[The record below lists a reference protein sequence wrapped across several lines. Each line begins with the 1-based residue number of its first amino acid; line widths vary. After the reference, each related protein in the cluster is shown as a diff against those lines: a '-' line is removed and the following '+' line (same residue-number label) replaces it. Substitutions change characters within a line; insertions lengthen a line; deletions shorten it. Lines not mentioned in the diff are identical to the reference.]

1 MSRQYETLP
10 LARQIAPA
18 LAHWTASLGTH
29 APGFFETFTAG
40 FQAREAEIHAADL
53 LADRLDAA
61 LAAEAALDPTG
72 ALARALA
79 HYRQQRQPPPI
90 G

>member
-1 MSRQYETLP
+1 MDRPHYETLP

-18 LAHWTASLGTH
+18 LARWTATLGTH

-40 FQAREAEIHAADL
+40 FQARESEIHAADL
-53 LADRLDAA
+53 LADRIETA
-61 LAAEAALDPTG
+61 LAATALDPTG
-72 ALARALA
+72 EIAAALVD
-79 HYRQQRQPPPI
+79 YRQQRQPPTI